1 MVVGLVELGDALYG
15 RFGIFR
21 DLSHVAD
28 KLLEDLNQ
36 KIECF
41 FTDGFSLDVSLSIFC
56 VALSIASLWR
66 SS

>member
-1 MVVGLVELGDALYG
+1 MVVGLVEMGDALYG
-15 RFGIFR
+15 CFGIFR

-41 FTDGFSLDVSLSIFC
+41 FTDGFYI
-56 VALSIASLWR
+56 ALE
-66 SS
+66 

>member
-41 FTDGFSLDVSLSIFC
+41 FTDGFYI
-56 VALSIASLWR
+56 ALE
-66 SS
+66 

>member
-41 FTDGFSLDVSLSIFC
+41 FTDGFHI
-56 VALSIASLWR
+56 ALEKNQNNR
-66 SS
+66 SSDNSMCIFF

>member
-1 MVVGLVELGDALYG
+1 MVVSLVELGDALYG

-36 KIECF
+36 KIECS
-41 FTDGFSLDVSLSIFC
+41 FTDGFYI
-56 VALSIASLWR
+56 ALEKNQNNR
-66 SS
+66 SSDNPMCVFF